1 MRIDDF
7 TVCATNYIEFLKE
20 EGRYATAHV
29 YKNALRSFTQFCG
42 TPTVTFSQI
51 NRESLKQYAGY
62 LLDNHLKL
70 NTISTYMRML
80 RCIYNKGVELEQ
92 AKYIPHLFRDVYTGV
107 DTRQKRALP
116 VRELKTLLY
125 KDPRSKSLQRTQAIA
140 CLLFQFC
147 GMPFVDLAHLER
159 GNLEDGLLKYNRIKT
174 STSMTVEVLDITIK
188 AMHQLYGGSS
198 LHIPGRPDYLFH
210 ILSGQY
216 GRKEERGY
224 IEYQS
229 ALRRFNNQLKR
240 LAKRLHISSPV
251 SSYTFRHSWATTAKH
266 LGVPIE
272 MISESLGHKSIKT
285 TQIYLKGFELSE
297 KTKVNRKNCMYVLNY
312 GGKMSL

>member
-1 MRIDDF
+1 MRTNNF
-7 TVCATNYIEFLKE
+7 TVCATNYIEFLKA
-20 EGRYATAHV
+20 EGRYSTAHV
-29 YKNALRSFTQFCG
+29 YKNALRSFTEFCG
-42 TPTVTFSQI
+42 TQAVGFHQV

-62 LLDNHLKL
+62 LLENRLKL

-80 RCIYNKGVELEQ
+80 RCIYNKGVELGQ
-92 AKYIPHLFRDVYTGV
+92 APYILHLFRDVYTGV

-116 VRELKTLLY
+116 VRDLQTLLY
-125 KDPRSKSLQRTQAIA
+125 ADPCSEALRRTQTIA
-140 CLLFQFC
+140 CLLFQLC
-147 GMPFVDLAHLER
+147 GMPFVDLAHLEKS
-159 GNLEDGLLKYNRIKT
+159 NLVDGLLKYNRVKT
-174 STSMTVEVLDITIK
+174 CTSMTVEVLDVTVEAI
-188 AMHQLYGGSS
+188 HQLFNRQPVHS
-198 LHIPGRPDYLFH
+198 PGLPDYLFH

-216 GRKEERGY
+216 KRKEERGY

-229 ALRRFNNQLKR
+229 ALRRFNSQLKS

-285 TQIYLKGFELSE
+285 TQIYLKGFELAE
-297 KTKVNRKNCMYVLNY
+297 KTKVNQSNCSFVRNY
-312 GGKMSL
+312 RGK